1 MTVPKQFV
9 GLHAHSNF
17 STFDGLGYPDEHQA
31 FAVENGLDAHALTDH
46 GNMNGFPHAEQNAR
60 ALAKKG
66 IKFKFLPGVEA
77 YYHPDLADWRASHA
91 AAAEARKAAKKSEI
105 VEEDVGVTVENEE
118 ETKDTSRPA
127 DPIRRRH
134 HMVLLAKNRNGL
146 QNIFQLISRSYNEG
160 FYKFPRI
167 DRAMLKQHGED
178 IVVTSACIGGALA
191 YDVNE
196 ALRGCPTRSA
206 HELDDPN
213 RMEAALRAV
222 GNTVDQITDAV
233 GVENFFPEIQFNKLD
248 MQHTV
253 NRVLLEFSKRNGI
266 PVIATAD
273 SHYCRP
279 ELWIERE
286 IYKKLGRLK
295 FEQIDPS
302 LMPKDKSQLKC
313 ELYPKNAPQ
322 MWETYQDV
330 KAGFDWYDDSVIC
343 GAIERTWDI
352 AHSLIGDPS
361 PDTSMKLPKFLV
373 PAGMTPLA
381 YLIELCKTGIREK
394 GLHTKKEYVDR
405 LRTELETI
413 KTKDFA
419 LYFITMKSII
429 DIAKSKMLVGPGRG
443 SAAGSLVCFILGI
456 TTIDPIKYGLLFE
469 RFISPSRKD
478 SPDVDCIV
486 SHHLVKTPVGYE
498 KISDLVAGDT
508 VIDINGTEK
517 KVLACVTRN
526 VEQKDVIHRIFI
538 DISGT
543 IGTIVCNGKHK
554 LFKSDATFVRVD
566 ALAAGDELL
575 SHGGTAK
582 IVKIEHA
589 NCVTLTDITVEETA
603 SFQIVPFDVEVSDD
617 GDMISIDDYIDTD
630 ENKS

>member
-60 ALAKKG
+60 ALTKKG
-66 IKFKFLPGVEA
+66 VKFKFLPGVEA

-196 ALRGCPTRSA
+196 ALRGCPTRGA

-352 AHSLIGDPS
+352 AHGLIGDPS

-478 SPDVDCIV
+478 SPDIDCIV
-486 SHHLVKTPVGYE
+486 SHHLVKTLAGYE
-498 KISDLVAGDT
+498 RISSLKAGDS
-508 VIDINGTEK
+508 VIDMNGDEK
-517 KVLACVTRN
+517 KVLASVTRP
-526 VEQKDVIHRIFI
+526 VEMKDEIYRIFI
-538 DISGT
+538 DVSNT

-554 LFKSDATFVRVD
+554 LFKADKTYCRADLLEV
-566 ALAAGDELL
+566 GHELL
-575 SHGGTAK
+575 SYGATAK
-582 IVKIEHA
+582 IIKIEHA
-589 NCVTLTDITVEETA
+589 NCETLTDITVEETA
-603 SFQIVPFDVEVSDD
+603 SFQIVPFDVDVKED
-617 GDMISIDDYIDTD
+617 GSMISIDDYIDTD

>member
-1 MTVPKQFV
+1 MTAPKQFV

-60 ALAKKG
+60 ALNKKG
-66 IKFKFLPGVEA
+66 VKFKFLPGVEA
-77 YYHPDLADWRASHA
+77 YYHPDLSDWRKSHA

-105 VEEDVGVTVENEE
+105 VEDDVGVTVENEE

-134 HMVLLAKNRNGL
+134 HMVLLAKSQRGL
-146 QNIFQLISRSYNEG
+146 QNMFQLVSRSYNEG

-167 DRAMLKQHGED
+167 DRAMLKEHGED

-196 ALRGCPTRSA
+196 ALRGCPTRGA
-206 HELDDPN
+206 HELDDPA
-213 RMEAALRAV
+213 RMEAALRSI

-253 NRVLLEFSKRNGI
+253 NRALLEFSKRNGLK
-266 PVIATAD
+266 PVATAD

-302 LMPKDKSQLKC
+302 LMPKDKSELKC

-322 MWETYQDV
+322 MWETYNEV
-330 KAGFDWYDDSVIC
+330 KQGYDWYDDEVIS

-352 AHSLIGDPS
+352 AHSLIGNPS

-373 PAGMTPLA
+373 PEGLTPLA
-381 YLIELCKTGIREK
+381 YLIELCKTGIKEK
-394 GLHTKKEYVDR
+394 GLHTRKEYVDR
-405 LRTELETI
+405 LRAELETI

-429 DIAKSKMLVGPGRG
+429 DIAKSKMIVGPGRG

-486 SHHLVKTPVGYE
+486 SHHLVKTPAGYE
-498 KISDLVAGDT
+498 KISDLVAGDI

-566 ALAAGDELL
+566 ALSAGDELL
-575 SHGGTAK
+575 SHDGTAK

-589 NCVTLTDITVEETA
+589 KCVTLTDITVEETA